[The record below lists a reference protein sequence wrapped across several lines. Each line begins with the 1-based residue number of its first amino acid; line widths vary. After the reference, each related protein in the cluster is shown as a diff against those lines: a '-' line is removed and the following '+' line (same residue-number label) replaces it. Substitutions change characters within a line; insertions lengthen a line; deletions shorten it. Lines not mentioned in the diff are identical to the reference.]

1 MLKFTKNI
9 HLQEKENNGELQ
21 TRDWQ
26 KQITLVLWSILGRQ
40 NAIALLG
47 SLHTY
52 QKNNLTKP
60 LDILI
65 RNKEIMTIATRRS
78 VKYWDLEQISVMNC
92 WPVLGILTNPILP
105 LWDGFPG
112 KTSQINT
119 FRPRPVDSAGSLAG
133 GGGWLR

>member
-65 RNKEIMTIATRRS
+65 RSKEIMTIATQRS

-112 KTSQINT
+112 KPPKSIHFDPDQWTVLGAWQ
-119 FRPRPVDSAGSLAG
+119 V